1 MTFWWRKKYLWISLK
16 FRSEFYNHTIC
27 AFTWVSNHWP
37 GPFSQLHI
45 ATALV
50 LTRRDQN
57 DHLLSW
63 LYYFRLATKQDSIS
77 RSSDALC
84 FIKFRN
90 RAAAVAAHSYQAKQ
104 DSNFV
109 ESLLAVNCSY
119 WPPIWKK
126 EKWCVYFPEEAVIPA
141 FTEKIKKKSKKSK
154 ETKKQKNRQKMIQ
167 RARLAKNLN
176 FYISLPGKH
185 GIRSANTLVQGK
197 YQAFRVNSSVF
208 SKYRFKT
215 FSVIWTAKR
224 IKNWV

>member
-16 FRSEFYNHTIC
+16 FRSDFYNHTIC

-77 RSSDALC
+77 SSSDALC

-119 WPPIWKK
+119 WPPIWKRRK
-126 EKWCVYFPEEAVIPA
+126 GAFPFLKRLSYRPSL
-141 FTEKIKKKSKKSK
+141 KKLKKKSKKSK
-154 ETKKQKNRQKMIQ
+154 ETNKQKNRQKMIQ

-185 GIRSANTLVQGK
+185 GIMSANTLVQGK